1 MDLNPA
7 GVHGQH
13 LSPAMKWRGRHKIQT
28 PWRDYQRFSLLAS
41 GALSQELLVKWRTEE
56 KLVDGAEHKGALKI
70 LGTEWK
76 LVCPKCSEE
85 EEDQEARRLEMPTSQ
100 DQDGQCRSQ

>member
-1 MDLNPA
+1 MER
-7 GVHGQH
+7 
-13 LSPAMKWRGRHKIQT
+13 LSKI
-28 PWRDYQRFSLLAS
+28 FSYWPS
-41 GALSQELLVKWRTEE
+41 GALSLGITSGSEEQKRSWLMELR
-56 KLVDGAEHKGALKI
+56 HKSALKI
-70 LGTEWK
+70 LGNEWK

>member
-1 MDLNPA
+1 M
-7 GVHGQH
+7 
-13 LSPAMKWRGRHKIQT
+13 
-28 PWRDYQRFSLLAS
+28 
-41 GALSQELLVKWRTEE
+41 ELR
-56 KLVDGAEHKGALKI
+56 HKGALKI

-85 EEDQEARRLEMPTSQ
+85 EEDQEARTLEMPTSQ